1 MIFGLT
7 GGIATGKSTVAEMLQ
22 RHGAVIVDADKVAR
36 QVVEPGEEGLSRIAS
51 VFGDEVISREGTL
64 DRPALGRIIFH
75 DEKARRKLNELLH
88 PLIMDKMRRDTEK
101 VRQTEPHA
109 VIIWDVPLLIE
120 EKMTDLVDEVIL
132 VYVPQQ
138 VQLARLQARDHLD
151 NDEAAAR
158 LAAQLPI
165 DEKKRWADYV
175 IDNSGTR
182 EETEMQVARL
192 WSELCAKVG

>member
-36 QVVEPGEEGLSRIAS
+36 QVVEPGEEGLKRIAS

>member
-151 NDEAAAR
+151 SDEAAAR

-182 EETEMQVARL
+182 EETAMQVARL